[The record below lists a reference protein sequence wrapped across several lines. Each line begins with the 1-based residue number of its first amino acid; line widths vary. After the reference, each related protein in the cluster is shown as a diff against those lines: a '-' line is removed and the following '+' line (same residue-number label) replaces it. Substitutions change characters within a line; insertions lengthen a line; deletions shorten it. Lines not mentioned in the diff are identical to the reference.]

1 MNNKK
6 SLRVNEFPG
15 QDKGGDILSDSAREK
30 TKKISVVVP
39 VFNEEKNIELLYPK
53 IKQVLDNLGKNYE
66 IIFID
71 DGSTDK
77 TPTLLHQICEKDR
90 KVKVVVFRRNFG
102 QTAAISAGFDCAKGE
117 IIVTLDADLQND
129 PKDIPQLIEKIEEG
143 FDVVSGWRAERKD
156 PFLSRRIP
164 SHISNW
170 LTSLFTGVKLHDY
183 GCTLKAYRREIAKDI
198 KLYGEMHR
206 FLPALASW
214 VGASIYE
221 VKVSHRPRKYGK
233 SKYDF
238 SRINRGFLD
247 LLTVKFLLSFA
258 TRPIQIFGK
267 FGLISIFSG
276 FICGI
281 ILVFMKVVSGIDM
294 TGNPFLYLS
303 ILFLLI
309 GGQFISMGL
318 LGEIISRTYHESQNK
333 SIYFVKEILDHKKEV
348 G

>member
-1 MNNKK
+1 M
-6 SLRVNEFPG
+6 S
-15 QDKGGDILSDSAREK
+15 SSAREK
-30 TKKISVVVP
+30 RRDISVVIP
-39 VFNEEKNIELLYPK
+39 VFNEEENIELLYTK
-53 IKQVLDNLGKNYE
+53 IKQSLDNLGKGYE

-77 TPTLLHQICEKDR
+77 TTALLHRICTEDR
-90 KVKVVVFRRNFG
+90 KVKGIIFRRNFG
-102 QTAAISAGFDCAKGE
+102 QTAAISAGFDHADGE

-129 PKDIPQLIEKIEEG
+129 PEDIPQLIEKIEEG
-143 FDVVSGWRAERKD
+143 YDVVSGWRAERKD
-156 PFLSRRIP
+156 PFLSRRMP
-164 SHISNW
+164 SYISNW

-183 GCTLKAYRREIAKDI
+183 GCTLKAYRKEITKNI

-206 FLPALASW
+206 FVPALASW
-214 VGASIYE
+214 VGASICE
-221 VKVSHRPRKYGK
+221 VKVRHHPRKYGK
-233 SKYDF
+233 SSYNF

-258 TRPIQIFGK
+258 TSPIQIFGK

-281 ILVFMKVVSGIDM
+281 ILLVMKVVSGVDM

-333 SIYFVKEILDHKKEV
+333 SIYFIKEILDYKKEV

>member
-1 MNNKK
+1 MSNLTRGKIK
-6 SLRVNEFPG
+6 
-15 QDKGGDILSDSAREK
+15 DIS
-30 TKKISVVVP
+30 IVIP
-39 VFNEEKNIELLYPK
+39 VFDEEKNIGLLYPK

-77 TPTLLHQICEKDR
+77 TPTLLHQICEEDR
-90 KVKVVVFRRNFG
+90 KVKGIIFRRNFG
-102 QTAAISAGFDCAKGE
+102 QTAAISAGFDYADGK

-129 PKDIPQLIEKIEEG
+129 PKDIPQLISKIEEG
-143 FDVVSGWRAERKD
+143 YDVVSGWRAERKD
-156 PFLSRRIP
+156 PFLSRKMP
-164 SHISNW
+164 SYVSNW
-170 LTSLFTGVKLHDY
+170 LISFFTGVKLHDY

-267 FGLISIFSG
+267 LGLISIFSG

-281 ILVFMKVVSGIDM
+281 ILVVMKMVSGVDM

-303 ILFLLI
+303 ILFFLI
-309 GGQFISMGL
+309 GGQFISIGL

-333 SIYFVKEILDHKKEV
+333 SIYFVKEILSCKEES
-348 G
+348 

>member
-1 MNNKK
+1 M
-6 SLRVNEFPG
+6 
-15 QDKGGDILSDSAREK
+15 SDSTREK
-30 TKKISVVVP
+30 TKKISVVIP
-39 VFNEEKNIELLYPK
+39 VFNEEKNIKLLYSK
-53 IKQVLDNLGKNYE
+53 LKQILDSFGKDYE

-77 TPTLLHQICEKDR
+77 TLTLLHQICQEDG
-90 KVKVVVFRRNFG
+90 KVKAVIFRRNFG
-102 QTAAISAGFDCAKGE
+102 QTAAISAGFDYAKGG

-129 PKDIPQLIEKIEEG
+129 PKDIPQLISKIEEG
-143 FDVVSGWRAERKD
+143 YDVVSGWRAERKD
-156 PFLSRRIP
+156 PFLSRRLP
-164 SHISNW
+164 SYISNW
-170 LTSLFTGVKLHDY
+170 LISLFTGVKLHDY
-183 GCTLKAYRREIAKDI
+183 GCTLKAYRKEITKNI

-206 FLPALASW
+206 FIPALASW
-214 VGASIYE
+214 IGASICE
-221 VKVSHRPRKYGK
+221 VKVRHHPRKYGK
-233 SKYDF
+233 SRYNF

-267 FGLISIFSG
+267 LGLISIFSG

-281 ILVFMKVVSGIDM
+281 ILVAMKVVSRVDM

-303 ILFLLI
+303 ILFLLV

-333 SIYFVKEILDHKKEV
+333 SIYFVREVLDYEKEN
-348 G
+348 

>member
-1 MNNKK
+1 
-6 SLRVNEFPG
+6 V
-15 QDKGGDILSDSAREK
+15 REK
-30 TKKISVVVP
+30 RKDISVVIP
-39 VFNEEKNIELLYPK
+39 VFNEEENIKLLYPK
-53 IKQVLDNLGKNYE
+53 LKHVLDNLGKNYE

-77 TPTLLHQICEKDR
+77 TSALLRRVCEKDR
-90 KVKVVVFRRNFG
+90 KIKVVVFRRNFG
-102 QTAAISAGFDCAKGE
+102 QTAAISAGFDYAKGE
-117 IIVTLDADLQND
+117 VIITLDADLQND
-129 PKDIPQLIEKIEEG
+129 PEDIPQLISKIEKG

-156 PFLSRRIP
+156 SFLSRRVP
-164 SHISNW
+164 SYISNW
-170 LTSLFTGVKLHDY
+170 FASLLTGVKLHDY
-183 GCTLKAYRREIAKDI
+183 GCTLKAYRKEITKNI

-206 FLPALASW
+206 FVPALASW
-214 VGASIYE
+214 VGASICE
-221 VKVSHRPRKYGK
+221 VKVRHHPRKYGK
-233 SKYDF
+233 SSYNF

-258 TRPIQIFGK
+258 TSPIQIFGK

-281 ILVFMKVVSGIDM
+281 ILVVMKVVSGVDM

-309 GGQFISMGL
+309 GGQFISIGL

-333 SIYFVKEILDHKKEV
+333 SIYFVKEILSYKEES
-348 G
+348 

>member
-1 MNNKK
+1 M
-6 SLRVNEFPG
+6 
-15 QDKGGDILSDSAREK
+15 DKPLK
-30 TKKISVVVP
+30 QKIKYISIVIP
-39 VFNEEKNIELLYPK
+39 VFNEEKNIKLLHTEL
-53 IKQVLDNLGKNYE
+53 KQVLDDLGKDYE
-66 IIFID
+66 IVFVD

-77 TPTLLHQICEKDR
+77 TYHLLRQICERDK

-102 QTAAISAGFDCAKGE
+102 QTAAISAGFDYAKGE

-129 PKDIPQLIEKIEEG
+129 PQDIPQLIDKIEDG

-156 PFLSRRIP
+156 PFLTRRLP
-164 SHISNW
+164 SYISNW

-183 GCTLKAYRREIAKDI
+183 GCTLKAYKKEIAKNI

-206 FLPALASW
+206 FIPALASW
-214 VGASIYE
+214 IGASICE
-221 VKVSHRPRKYGK
+221 VKVRHHPRKYGS

-267 FGLISIFSG
+267 FGLISILLG

-281 ILVFMKVVSGIDM
+281 ALIVMKVVSRVNM

-303 ILFLLI
+303 ILFFLI
-309 GGQFISMGL
+309 GGQFLSLGL

-333 SIYFVKEILDHKKEV
+333 SIYFIKEILSYKEES
-348 G
+348 

>member
-1 MNNKK
+1 MSNSSEEK
-6 SLRVNEFPG
+6 REY
-15 QDKGGDILSDSAREK
+15 ISA
-30 TKKISVVVP
+30 VVP
-39 VFNEEKNIELLYPK
+39 VFNEEDNVELLYGRL
-53 IKQVLDNLGKNYE
+53 KQVLDDLGKTYE
-66 IIFID
+66 IIFVD

-77 TPTLLHQICEKDR
+77 TSALLHQIHKRDK
-90 KVKVVVFRRNFG
+90 KVEVVVFRKNFG
-102 QTAAISAGFDCAKGE
+102 QTAAISAGFDYAEGE

-129 PKDIPQLIEKIEEG
+129 PEDIPQLINKIEEG
-143 FDVVSGWRAERKD
+143 FDVVSGWRVERKD
-156 PFLSRRIP
+156 PFLSRRLP

-170 LTSLFTGVKLHDY
+170 LTSLFTGVRLHDY

-206 FLPALASW
+206 FIPALASW
-214 VGASIYE
+214 VGASICE
-221 VKVSHRPRKYGK
+221 VKVRHHSREYGK
-233 SKYDF
+233 SKYAF

-258 TRPIQIFGK
+258 SRPIQIFGK
-267 FGLISIFSG
+267 FGMISIFSG

-281 ILVFMKVVSGIDM
+281 ILIIMKLTYGVDM

-309 GGQFISMGL
+309 GGQSISMGL

-333 SIYFVKEILDHKKEV
+333 SIYFVKEVLNSRGRSKYDK
-348 G
+348 

>member
-1 MNNKK
+1 
-6 SLRVNEFPG
+6 
-15 QDKGGDILSDSAREK
+15 LSISVREK
-30 TKKISVVVP
+30 IKDISVVVP
-39 VFNEEKNIELLYPK
+39 VFNEEDNVELLYTK

-71 DGSTDK
+71 DGSTDR
-77 TPTLLHQICEKDR
+77 TLDLLRRICQKNR

-102 QTAAISAGFDCAKGE
+102 QTAAISAGFDYARGE

-143 FDVVSGWRAERKD
+143 FDVVSGWRVKRKD
-156 PFLSRRIP
+156 PFLSRKLP
-164 SHISNW
+164 SYISNW
-170 LTSLFTGVKLHDY
+170 LISQFTGVRLHDY

-206 FLPALASW
+206 FIPALASW
-214 VGASIYE
+214 VGASICE
-221 VKVSHRPRKYGK
+221 VEVRHHSREYGK
-233 SKYDF
+233 SKYAF

-258 TRPIQIFGK
+258 SRPIQIFGK
-267 FGLISIFSG
+267 LGLISIFSG
-276 FICGI
+276 FVCGI
-281 ILVFMKVVSGIDM
+281 ILVIMKITYGVDM

-333 SIYFVKEILDHKKEV
+333 SIYFVKEILDNSEQN
-348 G
+348 

>member
-1 MNNKK
+1 M
-6 SLRVNEFPG
+6 
-15 QDKGGDILSDSAREK
+15 DKPLEQEK
-30 TKKISVVVP
+30 RDISVVIP
-39 VFNEEKNIELLYPK
+39 IFNEEKNIKLLYPEL
-53 IKQVLDNLGKNYE
+53 KQVLDSLKKNYE

-77 TPTLLHQICEKDR
+77 TYHLLHQICKRDKE
-90 KVKVVVFRRNFG
+90 VKVVIFRRNFG
-102 QTAAISAGFDCAKGE
+102 QTAAISAGFDYAKGE

-129 PKDIPQLIEKIEEG
+129 PKDIPQLINKIEDG

-156 PFLSRRIP
+156 SFLTRKLP
-164 SHISNW
+164 SYISNW

-183 GCTLKAYRREIAKDI
+183 GCTLKAYKREIAKDI

-206 FLPALASW
+206 FIPALASW
-214 VGASIYE
+214 VGASICE
-221 VKVSHRPRKYGK
+221 VKVRHHPRKYGK
-233 SKYDF
+233 SRYDF

-281 ILVFMKVVSGIDM
+281 ILIVMKFIYEVDM

-309 GGQFISMGL
+309 GGQFISIGL

-333 SIYFVKEILDHKKEV
+333 SVYFVKEVLDYKRRP
-348 G
+348 

>member
-1 MNNKK
+1 LSNSVRKK
-6 SLRVNEFPG
+6 
-15 QDKGGDILSDSAREK
+15 RED
-30 TKKISVVVP
+30 ISVVIP
-39 VFNEEKNIELLYPK
+39 VFNEEKNIESLYTR
-53 IKQVLDNLGKNYE
+53 IKQALDNLGKSYE

-77 TPTLLHQICEKDR
+77 TPGLLHRICEEDR

-102 QTAAISAGFDCAKGE
+102 QTAAISAGFNYAKGE
-117 IIVTLDADLQND
+117 VIVTLDADLQND
-129 PKDIPQLIEKIEEG
+129 PKDIPQLISKIEEG

-156 PFLSRRIP
+156 PFLSRRLP

-170 LTSLFTGVKLHDY
+170 LISVFTGVKLHDY
-183 GCTLKAYRREIAKDI
+183 GCTLKAYRREVAKDI

-206 FLPALASW
+206 FIPALASW
-214 VGASIYE
+214 VGASICE
-221 VKVSHRPRKYGK
+221 VKVRHHPRKYGK

-238 SRINRGFLD
+238 SRINRSFLD

-267 FGLISIFSG
+267 FGLISIFLG
-276 FICGI
+276 LICGI
-281 ILVFMKVVSGIDM
+281 ILVVMKLMYGVDM

-309 GGQFISMGL
+309 GGQFISIGL

-333 SIYFVKEILDHKKEV
+333 SIYFVKEVLDYKKKS
-348 G
+348 

>member
-1 MNNKK
+1 MTNSTGERRK
-6 SLRVNEFPG
+6 
-15 QDKGGDILSDSAREK
+15 D
-30 TKKISVVVP
+30 ISVVIP
-39 VFNEEKNIELLYPK
+39 VFNEEENIKLLYPRL
-53 IKQVLDNLGKNYE
+53 KQVLDSLKKDYE
-66 IIFID
+66 IIFVD

-77 TPTLLHQICEKDR
+77 TPVLLHKICTEDR
-90 KVKVVVFRRNFG
+90 KVKGIIFRRNFG
-102 QTAAISAGFDCAKGE
+102 QTAAISAGFDYADGK
-117 IIVTLDADLQND
+117 IILTLDADLQND
-129 PKDIPQLIEKIEEG
+129 PKDIPQLIKKIEEG
-143 FDVVSGWRAERKD
+143 YDVVSGWRAERKD
-156 PFLSRRIP
+156 PFLSRRLP
-164 SHISNW
+164 SRISNW
-170 LTSLFTGVKLHDY
+170 LISFFTGVKLHDY

-206 FLPALASW
+206 FIPALASW
-214 VGASIYE
+214 VGASICE

-247 LLTVKFLLSFA
+247 LLTLKFLLSFA

-267 FGLISIFSG
+267 FGLISIFLG

-281 ILVFMKVVSGIDM
+281 ILVVMKVVSGVDM

-303 ILFLLI
+303 ILFILI

-333 SIYFVKEILDHKKEV
+333 SIYFIREVLGYKKEV